1 MQTLASKTANRP
13 GQALHV
19 RCKGYILMKIPSL
32 DPSERGSLPYG
43 HEMKGSWPGWG
54 ARSTPGR
61 RSHGIEAISEGL
73 PAGSPSGAGL
83 MAAAPPSRA
92 LMTRVAEHFRALGEP
107 TRLVLLNALRD
118 GERSVS
124 ELVEATGLGQANT
137 SRHLS
142 LLHSL
147 DFVHRRRDG
156 VNVLYSLADPRVFE
170 LCDIMCGRMG
180 EEPRFSAPGGALEG
194 AGGEGGQDG

>member
-1 MQTLASKTANRP
+1 
-13 GQALHV
+13 
-19 RCKGYILMKIPSL
+19 
-32 DPSERGSLPYG
+32 
-43 HEMKGSWPGWG
+43 
-54 ARSTPGR
+54 
-61 RSHGIEAISEGL
+61 
-73 PAGSPSGAGL
+73 
-83 MAAAPPSRA
+83 MAAPTRE
-92 LMTRVAEHFRALGEP
+92 LMERVAEHFRALGEP

-156 VNVLYSLADPRVFE
+156 VSVLYSLADPRIFE
-170 LCDIMCGRMG
+170 LCDLMCGRLG
-180 EEPRFSAPGGALEG
+180 EGPRFSAPGA
-194 AGGEGGQDG
+194 ATGEPAS